1 MIPDSVV
8 DRIKDLPIFDVLK
21 DHIELKKKGSNFVGC
36 CPFHNEKTPSLTVF
50 PKKNNFKCY
59 GCNEQGGAVSFIM
72 KLKNLTYPEALE
84 LIGKEHMIDIPH
96 KELTPKEQIIVDQK
110 ALIRTAIEFAKSYFV
125 ESINH
130 PENIK
135 ALEYA
140 LTRWSKETIEKF
152 QIGFAPDS
160 WHDLLNLAKQ
170 SGITEKTL
178 MDASL
183 ISEKSTK
190 PGEYF
195 NFFKN
200 RLMIPL
206 LDARGRTVGFT
217 GRTIKDETPKYF
229 NSRGSELYKKGNL
242 LFGLNLATQGIKYH
256 DHAYLVEGNAD
267 VIKLHQL
274 NVPNAVGSC
283 GTAFTRDQCLLL
295 QANCSSV
302 TIIPDNDQAGIAAAD
317 ITAKLILS
325 EGMSCNILYLPKGD
339 PILNDA
345 KETTGYSKVDADS
358 FFKNTAHFEAYS
370 KANSQ
375 DFIIAKTNRWAELPK
390 TPNNSKRAIDEVSSM
405 IYQMGPDSQELYID
419 IVSKI
424 IKTKKAWT
432 DRLSQ
437 LKKDDAPEIIYEKPG
452 DKIPENVSLVDWE
465 KYGFY
470 ASHNCYYF
478 KTQRGIERGCNFTLE
493 PLFHIESVTDA
504 KRIFRITNEFNV
516 SRVIELPQE
525 AIISLGKF
533 KVAVES
539 LGNFLWEMG
548 DVELNKLKRYL
559 YQETRSA
566 LIINQ
571 LGWHKNGFYSWSNG
585 IYNGSFTKIDD
596 EGIVS
601 HDEVYYY
608 LPAHSSIWAKE
619 FNHYVS
625 ERQFIHRTDNT
636 ISLREYS
643 SKLITV
649 FGENASVALCF
660 YFASL
665 FRDIL
670 FKRFNFFPILN
681 LFGPKGA
688 GKTELAVSLM
698 SFFGKLGK
706 GPNINS
712 TTKAALADHVS
723 QLCNACAHIDEYSNS
738 IELDKI
744 EFLKGLWDGVGR
756 TRMAMDKDKKKET
769 TLVECAVILSG
780 QEMPTADIALFS
792 RLIYLTFSKVE
803 YDEQAK
809 QDFNEL
815 KAIESKGNTHITNE
829 ILALRKLFQANFAD
843 SYTQTAEDFN
853 IALQDSVIEDRI
865 FKNWLLPIATFHA
878 IRSAIDIS
886 FTYEQLIAIAAVQ
899 IRIQNGET
907 KQSNEVST
915 FWEIV
920 KYLAS
925 DGLIHDN
932 VDYKIQKATS
942 IKTDEMTS
950 AKEFEDTTAILYI
963 QMSRIKHLYRKQGR
977 QMGMKV
983 MPLESMDYYLKHD
996 KRYLGKKRARFNF
1009 LDTTLSIEGQWS
1021 NRPEW
1026 AYCFEYKP
1034 LGIDLSSDKITE
1046 RLEDDAVEIPN
1057 SERRPAPAIPFGHK
1071 QKTIYDS
1078 SESQ

>member
-1 MIPDSVV
+1 MIPESVI
-8 DRIKDLPIFDVLK
+8 DRIKDLPIYDVLK
-21 DHIELKKKGSNFVGC
+21 DHIALKKKGANYVGC
-36 CPFHNEKTPSLTVF
+36 CPFHSEKTPSLTVF

-59 GCNEQGGAVSFIM
+59 GCNEQGNAISFIE
-72 KLKNLTYPEALE
+72 KLKNLTFPEAIE
-84 LIGKEHMIDIPH
+84 LIGKENLIDVPH

-110 ALIRTAIEFAKSYFV
+110 TLLRKAIEFAKDYFI
-125 ESINH
+125 ESINK
-130 PENIK
+130 PENAK
-135 ALEYA
+135 AYEYA

-152 QIGFAPDS
+152 QIGFAPKS
-160 WHDLLNLAKQ
+160 WDDLLILAKQ

-183 ISEKSTK
+183 ISEKSQKT
-190 PGEYF
+190 GEYF
-195 NFFKN
+195 NFFNN

-206 LDARGRTVGFT
+206 MDSRGKTVGFT
-217 GRTIKDETPKYF
+217 GRTISDESPKYF
-229 NSRGSELYKKGNL
+229 NSRGTELYKKGNL
-242 LFGLNLATQGIKYH
+242 LFGLNLATQAIKYH

-267 VIKLHQL
+267 VIKLHQI
-274 NVPNAVGSC
+274 NIPNTVGSC
-283 GTAFTRDQCLLL
+283 GTAFTRDQCVLLK
-295 QANCSSV
+295 AICSSV

-317 ITAKLILS
+317 VTAKMILS
-325 EGMSCNILYLPKGD
+325 EGMSCNILYLPKGA
-339 PILNDA
+339 PIINAA

-358 FFKNTAHFEAYS
+358 FFKTTAHFEAFA
-370 KANSQ
+370 KNNSQ
-375 DFIIAKTNRWAELPK
+375 DFIIAKTNRWAEMAP
-390 TPNNSKRAIDEVSSM
+390 TANNKKRAIDEISDMVHL
-405 IYQMGPDSQELYID
+405 MGSDSHELYIEL
-419 IVSKI
+419 VSKI
-424 IKTKKAWT
+424 IKPKKAWT

-437 LKKDDAPEIIYEKPG
+437 LKKDDIPEVIKEKPA
-452 DKIPENVSLVDWE
+452 DKIPDNVSLVDWE

-478 KTQRGIERGCNFTLE
+478 RTQRGIERGCNFTLE

-504 KRIFRITNEFNV
+504 KRIFRITNEFNI
-516 SRVIELPQE
+516 SRVIELPQD

-533 KVAVES
+533 KVAIES

-566 LIINQ
+566 LIITQ
-571 LGWHKNGFYSWSNG
+571 LGWHKDGFYSWSNG
-585 IYNGSFTKIDD
+585 IYNGTFSKIDE

-601 HDEVYYY
+601 HDEIYYY

-619 FNHYVS
+619 LKHYVS
-625 ERQFIHRTDNT
+625 ERQFMHRSDNT
-636 ISLREYS
+636 ISLRDYS
-643 SKLITV
+643 SKLIVV

-688 GKTELAVSLM
+688 GKTELAISIM

-769 TLVECAVILSG
+769 TMVECGVILSG

-803 YDEQAK
+803 YDDQEK
-809 QDFNEL
+809 LEFDEL
-815 KAIESKGNTHITNE
+815 KAIELKGNTHITNE
-829 ILALRKLFQANFAD
+829 ILSLRKLFQANFSD
-843 SYTQTAEDFN
+843 SYTQAALDFN
-853 IALQDSVIEDRI
+853 VALGDAIIEDRI
-865 FKNWLLPIATFHA
+865 FKNWLVPIATFHA
-878 IRSAIDIS
+878 ISSAITIA
-886 FTYEQLIAIAAVQ
+886 FTYKELITICAEQIK
-899 IRIQNGET
+899 IQNGGT

-915 FWEIV
+915 FWEVV

-925 DGLIHDN
+925 DGLIFDN
-932 VDYKIQKATS
+932 IDYKIQYVDS
-942 IKTDEMTS
+942 IKTDEMS
-950 AKEFEDTTAILYI
+950 AAKEFEESTAVLFI
-963 QMSRIKHLYRKQGR
+963 QMSRVKHLYRKHGK
-977 QMGMKV
+977 QMGLKV

-1009 LDTTLSIEGQWS
+1009 LDTTMSIEGQWT

-1026 AYCFEYKP
+1026 ALCFEYKP
-1034 LGIDLSSDKITE
+1034 LGIDLSSSKITE
-1046 RLEDDAVEIPN
+1046 EIEDDSVVLPTSNPN
-1057 SERRPAPAIPFGHK
+1057 PAPAVPFGYQ
-1071 QKTIYDS
+1071 QKTIYDN
-1078 SESQ
+1078 SET